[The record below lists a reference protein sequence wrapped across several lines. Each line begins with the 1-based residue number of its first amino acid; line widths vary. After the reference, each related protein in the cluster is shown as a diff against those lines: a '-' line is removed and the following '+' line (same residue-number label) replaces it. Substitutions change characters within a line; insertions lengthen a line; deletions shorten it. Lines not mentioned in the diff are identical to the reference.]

1 MLCFLIL
8 LLTNVTIFQVVPLC
22 VIPYMY
28 TSDLEAPGRS
38 IWNQDIFNIQKLKLL
53 DMKTQKTYLFHKL
66 QIKY

>member
-28 TSDLEAPGRS
+28 TSDLPCFAPGRS

-53 DMKTQKTYLFHKL
+53 DMKTQKNISLP
-66 QIKY
+66 